1 MAAKPFAQR
10 KSPHESG
17 GFSYPS
23 EWNKIPV
30 AERFTKPL
38 INNRSQLMLK
48 IFSFILIVSLLLP
61 ACSSQWN
68 PVDPNMPE
76 ELRTQHETIL
86 EEQLL
91 ILEEDPENE
100 NALFEVA
107 FRYHQL
113 GYWKKAVSYYEE
125 VLKVNPENWAAINNL
140 ASIYEKVEDYEQA
153 AEYIKT
159 LYQIDQTNIEVIKD
173 TVRILLKAG
182 DPVNA
187 EHALQN
193 FEKLTLDPAAP
204 DPKLQ
209 ELITALYEDIHAAT
223 D

>member
-1 MAAKPFAQR
+1 
-10 KSPHESG
+10 
-17 GFSYPS
+17 
-23 EWNKIPV
+23 
-30 AERFTKPL
+30 
-38 INNRSQLMLK
+38 MLK
-48 IFSFILIVSLLLP
+48 IFPYLLVLSLLFT
-61 ACSSQWN
+61 ACSSKWN
-68 PVDPNMPE
+68 QADPNMPE
-76 ELRTQHETIL
+76 ELRTQHESIL

-91 ILEEDPENE
+91 ILEEDPQNE
-100 NALFEVA
+100 DALFEVA

-113 GYWKKAVSYYEE
+113 GYWKKAVHYYEE
-125 VLKVNPENWAAINNL
+125 VLNVNPENWAALNNL
-140 ASIYEKVEDYEQA
+140 ASIYEKVEDYDQA

-159 LYQIDQTNIEVIKD
+159 LYQLDQTSIEVIKD

-193 FEKLTLDPAAP
+193 FEKLVLNPATP

-209 ELITALYEDIHAAT
+209 ELIATLYEDIYAAT